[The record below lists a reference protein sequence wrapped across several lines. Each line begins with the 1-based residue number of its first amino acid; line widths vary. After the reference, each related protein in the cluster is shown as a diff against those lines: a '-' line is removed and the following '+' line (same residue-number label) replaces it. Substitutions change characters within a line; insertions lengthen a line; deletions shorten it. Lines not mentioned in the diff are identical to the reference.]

1 MADFNFVGA
10 SYVAFSTTQD
20 NQECINWMPEVDT
33 TKQPDERGV
42 VALLPTPGLLLRH
55 ECPVAEVR
63 ALHTLPGGELMLAVV
78 GNVLYSVTQ
87 AYVATAVGT
96 LATSA
101 GIVHI
106 ADNNFVAM
114 LADGANRY
122 SYDWRASAFA
132 MLTDGAFSGAD
143 WVDEVDNFFVY
154 NRPGTNQWGSSDV
167 DVATSSPLNLG
178 AMIGAGGNVVALIAD
193 HRQILLIGEQY
204 SERWV
209 NVGTFP
215 FPFAIIPGSS
225 MQHGTGAPHSIARLG
240 EGIAFLSQDTRG
252 NATVITW
259 GAAIP
264 NPQRISTFAVEQAIQ
279 SYAVTNDAV
288 GFTYSQSGHEF
299 YFLIFP
305 TQNITWVYDLATTLW
320 HKRAWRDPLGVYN
333 RHRANCVAV
342 FGNDI
347 VVGDWQNGKIYA
359 LSQTTFT
366 DDGAPLPCLRR
377 CRHLTSDL
385 RRQFFHDLQIQFQ
398 PGMGLNAGQ
407 GSDPECILRW
417 SNDGGQTWGNNHV
430 LKLGKMGKYRNRAIK
445 RRLGWARDR
454 VFEIVT
460 TDPIFRVVVS
470 ANLNASAGSN

>member
-1 MADFNFVGA
+1 
-10 SYVAFSTTQD
+10 
-20 NQECINWMPEVDT
+20 
-33 TKQPDERGV
+33 
-42 VALLPTPGLLLRH
+42 
-55 ECPVAEVR
+55 
-63 ALHTLPGGELMLAVV
+63 
-78 GNVLYSVTQ
+78 
-87 AYVATAVGT
+87 
-96 LATSA
+96 
-101 GIVHI
+101 
-106 ADNNFVAM
+106 
-114 LADGANRY
+114 
-122 SYDWRASAFA
+122 
-132 MLTDGAFSGAD
+132 
-143 WVDEVDNFFVY
+143 
-154 NRPGTNQWGSSDV
+154 
-167 DVATSSPLNLG
+167 
-178 AMIGAGGNVVALIAD
+178 
-193 HRQILLIGEQY
+193 
-204 SERWV
+204 V

-279 SYAVTNDAV
+279 SYAVTNDAI

-359 LSQTTFT
+359 LSQTIFT

-454 VFEIVT
+454 VFEITV

-470 ANLNASAGSN
+470 ANLNASGGEN